1 MVARIVFLAALGA
14 GLLVAGCS
22 SGDETAAA
30 AGGAA
35 GAGGGSGGVT
45 GGAAGA
51 SGATGGASG
60 ANGGAGGVTGGAG
73 GAGGSDGGSGPKCGP
88 VPARYTL
95 LTGADDG
102 LVIDHTT
109 NLTWMREQYTGISD
123 THLEAFVGQ
132 EAKTYCTG
140 RGMRLPL
147 KDEALAISGV
157 SYASCAFGEWVTW
170 TSTVGTQGS
179 DYWYTVDY
187 KGNSYEQFNNNYPTP
202 VLCVRP

>member
-1 MVARIVFLAALGA
+1 MVARIVLLGALAA

-73 GAGGSDGGSGPKCGP
+73 GADGSDGGSGPKCGP

-157 SYASCAFGEWVTW
+157 SYASCAFGKWVTW

-179 DYWYTVDY
+179 EYWYTVDY
-187 KGNSYEQFNNNYPTP
+187 TGNSYEQFNNNYPTP